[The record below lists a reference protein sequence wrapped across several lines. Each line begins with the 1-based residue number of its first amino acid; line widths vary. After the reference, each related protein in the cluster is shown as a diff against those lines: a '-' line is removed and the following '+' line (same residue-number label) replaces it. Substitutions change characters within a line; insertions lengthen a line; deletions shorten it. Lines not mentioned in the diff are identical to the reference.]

1 MAIVFS
7 LSIFAGL
14 AKHRLQIFRQ
24 KVCTKHI
31 RLCHYFLCNTMQKLL
46 YIHKVLAISNNLDVT
61 ESIMQEEDTYTLYGF
76 L

>member
-1 MAIVFS
+1 
-7 LSIFAGL
+7 
-14 AKHRLQIFRQ
+14 
-24 KVCTKHI
+24 
-31 RLCHYFLCNTMQKLL
+31 MQKLL